1 MKRIMMMLLGI
12 VTFCASAAVPAD
24 SVKVPEVTENV
35 HVLHT
40 YDRYINA
47 LDSLVTHYSRW
58 HYMQPDTLSNPYYF
72 QLLASPTFYS
82 APLHR
87 LFSLSAPDDSCSRL
101 QRQVDEA
108 LAYVYA
114 QSPWLIV
121 NDERSVADVGDI
133 ESEPAGDFKPKV
145 NLVER
150 TKLVVPDVSSEELV
164 EEWEVEVRKPNF
176 WKCKADVSLQL
187 MQTYVSD
194 NWYKGGESNNSWQ
207 TRVYLEAIYNNKQ
220 KVIWN
225 NSLEAKLGFYTTKND
240 EKHKFKTNQNSL
252 RLINKLG
259 LRATKHWYYTLLLQS
274 WTQMYPQYDN
284 NSDNVYTD
292 FMSPF
297 ESTFSIGMEYS
308 LKVKRFSMDA
318 TISPFACNLKYVDRK
333 KLSQRY
339 GVYANKHARFGF
351 GSNITMNYNWNIASN
366 ISWKGRVYY
375 YTDYS
380 KAQLEWEN
388 TFNLKVN
395 KYLTTKIF
403 LYPRFDDS
411 VNRKEGDS
419 YFQFNEQLT
428 FGLEMSF

>member
-1 MKRIMMMLLGI
+1 MLLGI
-12 VTFCASAAVPAD
+12 VTFCASAAVPVD
-24 SVKVPEVTENV
+24 SVKVPAVTDNV

-47 LDSLVTHYSRW
+47 LDSLVTRYSQW

-101 QRQVDEA
+101 QRKVDEA

-114 QSPWLIV
+114 RSPWLIV
-121 NDERSVADVGDI
+121 NDERSVADVGGM

-164 EEWEVEVRKPNF
+164 EGWEVEVRKPNF
-176 WKCKADVSLQL
+176 WKCKADVSLNL

-284 NSDNVYTD
+284 NSDYVYTD

-308 LKVKRFSMDA
+308 LKVKRFNVDA

-333 KLSQRY
+333 NLSQRY